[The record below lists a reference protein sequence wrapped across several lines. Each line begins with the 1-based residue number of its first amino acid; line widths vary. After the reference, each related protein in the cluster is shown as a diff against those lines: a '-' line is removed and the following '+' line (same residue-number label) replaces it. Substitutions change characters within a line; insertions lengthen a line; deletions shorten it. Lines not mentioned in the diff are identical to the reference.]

1 MRFLLIVPVVM
12 LCLAAICAFSDEG
25 DDEDI
30 QFELEEIIVTG
41 TIIED
46 PLKTVPR
53 NVTVITRHD
62 IEKASSKDITD
73 LLSREANVNLRSLF
87 GNEKRSG
94 VDVRGMGDTA
104 SSNVIVMVDGVKL
117 NAPDLSGP
125 DLSAI
130 PLKEIERIEIMR
142 GAGSVLY
149 GDGAV
154 GGVINIITKRGK
166 GKPVTELST
175 SYGSYNTL
183 DMGASFRKT
192 EEKTGFGLLADY
204 HNSEGYRDN
213 GFFKREDASITVDS
227 DITDNTSLSFT
238 ITPHRDSYGLPGPVS
253 KEDASS
259 RENRVMTNYPEDS
272 GENTDIRFLAGMDTS
287 VGSFGF
293 LQAKAGY
300 HLRDDFYVMG
310 YTPLLPREEQT
321 DHIDEDTLS
330 INLKFSAEYE
340 LFDRLQK
347 LQCGIDY
354 STTQYARIEL
364 SKDDR
369 KRSNV
374 DNIGLYLM
382 NQLAFVQDLAIDFG
396 YRFNAVHGTFRVD
409 QYKDAEDIWEEGE
422 PYQRTWINHSFDTGL
437 VYSISPY
444 ITVYA
449 SFATSFRTPN
459 VDELSLSDSDLHPQE
474 GNHWETGARVR
485 VGDFAE
491 ASLSL
496 FLTRIKDE
504 IYYGEDPGTGIPV
517 NRNYDER
524 TNRAGIETDVK
535 LFPFEFLYLWGN
547 YTFMDARFENR
558 WTFVP
563 LVPMHKASFGLE
575 WQISNAFLLSISGT
589 YVGERFDG
597 NDETNTQYTKLA
609 PYTVID
615 SKLTYQYEDLTLFIG
630 INNIFGELYS
640 TAAYGESY
648 YPMPARNFS
657 GGMEIKF

>member
-12 LCLAAICAFSDEG
+12 LCLAAVGAFPDDG

-30 QFELEEIIVTG
+30 HFELEEIIVTG
-41 TIIED
+41 TMIED

-62 IEKASSKDITD
+62 IEKAPSKDITD

-130 PLKEIERIEIMR
+130 PLNEVERIEIMR

-154 GGVINIITKRGK
+154 GGVINIITKKGK
-166 GKPVTELST
+166 GKPVTDLST

-213 GFFKREDASITVDS
+213 GFYKREDASITVDR
-227 DITDNTSLSFT
+227 DITDNTCLSFT
-238 ITPHRDSYGLPGPVS
+238 LAPHKDSYGLPGPVS
-253 KEDASS
+253 KEDAFS
-259 RENRVMTNYPEDS
+259 RENRVMTDYPEDS
-272 GENTDIRFLAGMDTS
+272 GENTDIRFLAGLDTS
-287 VGSFGF
+287 IGSFGF

-300 HLRDDFYVMG
+300 HFRDDFYVMG
-310 YTPLLPREEQT
+310 YTPLLTREEQT

-374 DNIGLYLM
+374 DNIGLFLM
-382 NQLAFVQDLAIDFG
+382 NQLALVQDLAIDLG
-396 YRFNAVHGTFRVD
+396 YRFNTVHGTFRVD
-409 QYKDAEDIWEEGE
+409 QYKDAEDVWEEGE
-422 PYQRTWINHSFDTGL
+422 PYQRTWINHSFDAGL
-437 VYSISPY
+437 VYSINPD
-444 ITVYA
+444 ITIYA

-485 VGDFAE
+485 IGDFAE

-504 IYYGEDPGTGIPV
+504 IYYGEDPGTGIAV

-597 NDETNTQYTKLA
+597 NDETNTQYAMLA

-615 SKLTYQYEDLTLFIG
+615 SKLTYQYKDLTLFIG
-630 INNIFGELYS
+630 INNIFDELYS

-648 YPMPARNFS
+648 YPMPGRNFS